1 MLIFAKQLVVLSGRL
16 LTCSTFKFLV
26 AINYVVL
33 FCIISDVFCW
43 SRMVEDW
50 NSLAYSVLAF
60 PFVYLQAYWELLL
73 LKLFM
78 SCYALFC
85 LYIRCYLKLYDSP
98 LKSASEEDDEMSKL
112 PPSQKKKLKQKL
124 RKAEARAK
132 KVLKFASS
140 CSLEILM

>member
-1 MLIFAKQLVVLSGRL
+1 
-16 LTCSTFKFLV
+16 
-26 AINYVVL
+26 
-33 FCIISDVFCW
+33 
-43 SRMVEDW
+43 
-50 NSLAYSVLAF
+50 
-60 PFVYLQAYWELLL
+60 
-73 LKLFM
+73 M
-78 SCYALFC
+78 SYYALFC